1 VSTDLTPAE
10 LLESA
15 AAFAEL
21 HRWAAL
27 AWQHVATER
36 ESRKAILADV
46 EDMTDRLDGL
56 RIFLGKSGAA
66 DEPEGGGLCD

>member
-1 VSTDLTPAE
+1 MSTDLTPAE

-15 AAFAEL
+15 SAFAEL

-27 AWQHVATER
+27 AWRHVATER
-36 ESRKAILADV
+36 GSRKAILADV

-56 RIFLGKSGAA
+56 RIFLDKSRTTDG
-66 DEPEGGGLCD
+66 PEEI